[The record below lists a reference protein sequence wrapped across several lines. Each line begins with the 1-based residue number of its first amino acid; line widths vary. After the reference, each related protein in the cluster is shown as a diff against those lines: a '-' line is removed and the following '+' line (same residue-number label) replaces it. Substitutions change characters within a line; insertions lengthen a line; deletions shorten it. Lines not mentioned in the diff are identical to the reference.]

1 LKLHITFNDNP
12 SVEELA
18 KLPGFNSMTTTFSE
32 NEILRIILFRNV
44 DSLEAFR
51 KTLDTHEKVKS
62 SDKMGMKSR
71 YRVVP

>member
-1 LKLHITFNDNP
+1 
-12 SVEELA
+12 
-18 KLPGFNSMTTTFSE
+18 MTTTFSE
-32 NEILRIILFRNV
+32 KEILRIILFRNV